1 MLGVLQVGGA
11 WHMVDTWAGKAHLLL
26 DPQRRGARQPLVHRG
41 RHRERCGRRELE
53 VVELPHLS
61 HTHRLAGWHGGL
73 SERDSA
79 ARCAGVCIACA
90 LRGRVQGAGMARVD
104 AKEGA
109 VRETAA
115 RQGCRL
121 ACTRALRNQRAAA
134 AEFCSQC
141 SRWRARGGERAARA
155 GGGGS
160 RRVAYPYGERQAQ
173 RRGRTGDSWGMSQTC
188 EGT

>member
-1 MLGVLQVGGA
+1 MLHMGGV
-11 WHMVDTWAGKAHLLL
+11 WHVFDTWAGKAHLLHSSQGRVAL
-26 DPQRRGARQPLVHRG
+26 EPLGDHGRHLERRGRRQH
-41 RHRERCGRRELE
+41 EI
-53 VVELPHLS
+53 VEPHHLS

-73 SERDSA
+73 SKRDSA

-121 ACTRALRNQRAAA
+121 ACMRALRNQRAAA

-173 RRGRTGDSWGMSQTC
+173 RRGRTGDSWGMPQTC